1 MNEHARRAGFLAF
14 FLSGIWAIG
23 LVAQSAGLRAGMA
36 ANILPCVGML
46 VLAGILCR
54 KKRVKQ

>member
-1 MNEHARRAGFLAF
+1 MGIMLPTAGLGTI
-14 FLSGIWAIG
+14 LMPWAIG

-46 VLAGILCR
+46 VLAGILCAR
-54 KKRVKQ
+54 KRVK